1 MLTVESHIVVHVH
14 SCVHTP
20 TSITEWYT
28 RLLCLSLNC
37 FIMGGVYFTVLGI
50 GIAYIIFLNQYCV
63 DGDKEFQSVPWL
75 QKPGTLG
82 PWLTK
87 KAY

>member
-1 MLTVESHIVVHVH
+1 
-14 SCVHTP
+14 
-20 TSITEWYT
+20 
-28 RLLCLSLNC
+28 
-37 FIMGGVYFTVLGI
+37 MGGVYFTVLGI

-87 KAY
+87 KAYGRELQRADIDVQRATAVG